1 MFQRRPGGLQTQA
14 FPVSGDGLRGQ
25 GPEAAGTYR
34 QRSWQSGGLVK
45 MRNTIPIMDLNNPD
59 ELIRANGAAEAAR
72 TDRLR
77 EEVSDYTQM
86 IEQLRD
92 LYDRNNELVQKLQ
105 FMNRS
110 QTDEIRGLLRENND
124 RISEKLAAM
133 QDLDVQTL
141 QDQVRTAVDSSRQDV
156 LDAVLKT
163 QDQVELLHRQSDDF
177 NHKENVRVYRNI
189 QASMIAEL
197 AKQTQELR
205 AQLDALQEAARPDP
219 AEGFMRRI
227 SFGLLI
233 AVLAIQ
239 LLEGVGLL
247 SMFLTLH

>member
-1 MFQRRPGGLQTQA
+1 
-14 FPVSGDGLRGQ
+14 
-25 GPEAAGTYR
+25 
-34 QRSWQSGGLVK
+34 

-77 EEVSDYTQM
+77 EEVSDYTQV

-110 QTDEIRGLLRENND
+110 QTDEIRRLLQENND
-124 RISEKLAAM
+124 RISKKLSAM
-133 QDLDVQTL
+133 QDWDTQAL
-141 QDQVRTAVDSSRQDV
+141 QEGISAAVSGSQETV
-156 LDAVLKT
+156 LSALQKT
-163 QDQVELLHRQSDDF
+163 QDHAAMLQQQSDDF

-197 AKQTQELR
+197 GKQTQELR
-205 AQLDALQEAARPDP
+205 AQIDALQETVKPDP
-219 AEGFMRRI
+219 AEAFMRRI
-227 SFGLLI
+227 TFGMMI
-233 AVLAIQ
+233 AVLVIQ

-247 SMFLTLH
+247 SLFLSMH

>member
-1 MFQRRPGGLQTQA
+1 
-14 FPVSGDGLRGQ
+14 
-25 GPEAAGTYR
+25 
-34 QRSWQSGGLVK
+34 

-72 TDRLR
+72 TNRLR
-77 EEVSDYTQM
+77 EEVSDYTQV

-110 QTDEIRGLLRENND
+110 QTDEMDGVASAVTD
-124 RISEKLAAM
+124 SQQTVLAA
-133 QDLDVQTL
+133 L
-141 QDQVRTAVDSSRQDV
+141 Q
-156 LDAVLKT
+156 KT
-163 QDQVELLHRQSDDF
+163 QDHVTTLQQQSDDF

-197 AKQTQELR
+197 GKQTQELR
-205 AQLDALQEAARPDP
+205 AQLDAMQEAVKPDP
-219 AEGFMRRI
+219 AEKFMRKVT
-227 SFGLLI
+227 FGMMI

-247 SMFLTLH
+247 SMFLSMH

>member
-1 MFQRRPGGLQTQA
+1 
-14 FPVSGDGLRGQ
+14 
-25 GPEAAGTYR
+25 
-34 QRSWQSGGLVK
+34 

-72 TDRLR
+72 TNRLR
-77 EEVSDYTQM
+77 EEVSDYTQV

-110 QTDEIRGLLRENND
+110 QTDEIRRLLQENND
-124 RISEKLAAM
+124 RITEKLSS
-133 QDLDVQTL
+133 L
-141 QDQVRTAVDSSRQDV
+141 QDYDTQALQEGLSAAVAGSQETVLTALQ
-156 LDAVLKT
+156 KT
-163 QDQVELLHRQSDDF
+163 QDHVSRLQEQSDDF

-197 AKQTQELR
+197 AKQTQELGAR
-205 AQLDALQEAARPDP
+205 LDAMQEAVKPDP
-219 AEGFMRRI
+219 TEKFMRKVT
-227 SFGLLI
+227 FGIMI

-247 SMFLTLH
+247 SMFLSMH

>member
-1 MFQRRPGGLQTQA
+1 
-14 FPVSGDGLRGQ
+14 
-25 GPEAAGTYR
+25 
-34 QRSWQSGGLVK
+34 

-77 EEVSDYTQM
+77 EEVSDYTQV

-110 QTDEIRGLLRENND
+110 QTDEIRRLLQENND
-124 RISEKLAAM
+124 RISEKLSAM
-133 QDLDVQTL
+133 QDWDTQAL
-141 QDQVRTAVDSSRQDV
+141 QEGISAVVSGSQETV
-156 LDAVLKT
+156 LSALQKT
-163 QDQVELLHRQSDDF
+163 QDHAAMLQQQSDDF

-197 AKQTQELR
+197 GKQTQELR
-205 AQLDALQEAARPDP
+205 AQIDALQETVKPDP
-219 AEGFMRRI
+219 AEAFMRRI
-227 SFGLLI
+227 TFGMMI
-233 AVLAIQ
+233 AVLVIQ

-247 SMFLTLH
+247 SLFLSMH

>member
-1 MFQRRPGGLQTQA
+1 
-14 FPVSGDGLRGQ
+14 
-25 GPEAAGTYR
+25 
-34 QRSWQSGGLVK
+34 

-77 EEVSDYTQM
+77 EEVSDYTQV

-110 QTDEIRGLLRENND
+110 QTDEIRRLLQENND
-124 RISEKLAAM
+124 RISEKLSAM
-133 QDLDVQTL
+133 QDWDTQAL
-141 QDQVRTAVDSSRQDV
+141 QEGISAAVSGSQEKV
-156 LDAVLKT
+156 LSALQKT
-163 QDQVELLHRQSDDF
+163 QDHAAMLQQQSDDF

-197 AKQTQELR
+197 GKQTQELR
-205 AQLDALQEAARPDP
+205 AQIDALQETVKPDP
-219 AEGFMRRI
+219 AEAFMRRI
-227 SFGLLI
+227 TFGMMI
-233 AVLAIQ
+233 AVLVIQ

-247 SMFLTLH
+247 SLFLSMH

>member
-1 MFQRRPGGLQTQA
+1 
-14 FPVSGDGLRGQ
+14 
-25 GPEAAGTYR
+25 
-34 QRSWQSGGLVK
+34 
-45 MRNTIPIMDLNNPD
+45 MRNTIPIMELDNPD
-59 ELIRANGAAEAAR
+59 ELIRANGAAEAAQ

-77 EEVSDYTQM
+77 EEVSDYTQV

-110 QTDEIRGLLRENND
+110 HADEIRSLLQENND
-124 RISEKLAAM
+124 RISEKLAAL
-133 QDLDVQTL
+133 QNLDTKVL
-141 QDQVRTAVDSSRQDV
+141 QEEVSAAVGSSREAVLTAVQKAQEQSARLQ
-156 LDAVLKT
+156 
-163 QDQVELLHRQSDDF
+163 QQSDDF

-197 AKQTQELR
+197 GKQTQELR
-205 AQLDALQEAARPDP
+205 AQLDALQESTRPDP
-219 AEGFMRRI
+219 TEAFMRKI
-227 SFGLLI
+227 SFGLMI

-247 SMFLTLH
+247 TLLLSMH

>member
-1 MFQRRPGGLQTQA
+1 
-14 FPVSGDGLRGQ
+14 
-25 GPEAAGTYR
+25 
-34 QRSWQSGGLVK
+34 
-45 MRNTIPIMDLNNPD
+45 MRNTIPIMDLGNPD

-86 IEQLRD
+86 IEQLRE

-110 QTDEIRGLLRENND
+110 QTDEIRRLIQDNND
-124 RISEKLAAM
+124 QISEKLTAI
-133 QDLDVQTL
+133 QSLDVRTL
-141 QDQVRTAVDSSRQDV
+141 QEQVTAAVDTSQQTVLEAVQRSDDHNVQLRQ
-156 LDAVLKT
+156 
-163 QDQVELLHRQSDDF
+163 QSDDF

-189 QASMIAEL
+189 QAAMITEL
-197 AKQTQELR
+197 GKQTEELR
-205 AQLDALQEAARPDP
+205 AQLNALEESVRPDP
-219 AEGFMRRI
+219 AEAFMRKA

-247 SMFLTLH
+247 SMFLSMH

>member
-1 MFQRRPGGLQTQA
+1 
-14 FPVSGDGLRGQ
+14 
-25 GPEAAGTYR
+25 
-34 QRSWQSGGLVK
+34 
-45 MRNTIPIMDLNNPD
+45 MRNAIPIMDLNNPD

-110 QTDEIRGLLRENND
+110 QTDEIRRLLQENNE
-124 RISEKLAAM
+124 RISEKLAA
-133 QDLDVQTL
+133 L
-141 QDQVRTAVDSSRQDV
+141 QDWDQQAVQEQVTAAVESSNG
-156 LDAVLKT
+156 AVLEALQKT
-163 QDQVELLHRQSDDF
+163 QDQAAELHRQSDDF

-197 AKQTQELR
+197 GKQTQELR
-205 AQLDALQEAARPDP
+205 EQLEALQEAAKADP
-219 AEGFMRRI
+219 AEAFMRKM
-227 SFGLLI
+227 SFGILI

-247 SMFLTLH
+247 SLFLSLH

>member
-1 MFQRRPGGLQTQA
+1 
-14 FPVSGDGLRGQ
+14 
-25 GPEAAGTYR
+25 
-34 QRSWQSGGLVK
+34 
-45 MRNTIPIMDLNNPD
+45 MRNTVPIMDLNNPD

-110 QTDEIRGLLRENND
+110 QTDEIRRLIQDNND
-124 RISEKLAAM
+124 RISEKLTTM
-133 QDLDVQTL
+133 QGLDTQVL
-141 QDQVRTAVDSSRQDV
+141 QDQVRAAAGDSRQAV
-156 LDAVLKT
+156 IDAVQKSQDHAT
-163 QDQVELLHRQSDDF
+163 QLHRQSDDF

-189 QASMIAEL
+189 QAAMISEL
-197 AKQTQELR
+197 GKQTEELK
-205 AQLDALQEAARPDP
+205 AQLDVLQAAARPDP
-219 AEGFMRRI
+219 AEAFMRKF

-247 SMFLTLH
+247 SMFLSMH

>member
-1 MFQRRPGGLQTQA
+1 
-14 FPVSGDGLRGQ
+14 
-25 GPEAAGTYR
+25 
-34 QRSWQSGGLVK
+34 

-59 ELIRANGAAEAAR
+59 ELIRANGAAEAAQ

-110 QTDEIRGLLRENND
+110 QTDEIRRLLQENND
-124 RISEKLAAM
+124 RISEKLAAL
-133 QDLDVQTL
+133 QDWDARTL
-141 QDQVRTAVDSSRQDV
+141 QEQVAAAVGNSQQPV
-156 LDAVLKT
+156 LDAVRNS
-163 QDQVELLHRQSDDF
+163 QEQAVRLHEQSDDF

-189 QASMIAEL
+189 QASMITEL
-197 AKQTQELR
+197 GKQTQELR
-205 AQLDALQEAARPDP
+205 AQLDAMQEAAKPDP
-219 AEGFMRRI
+219 AEGFMRRV
-227 SFGLLI
+227 SFGILI

-247 SMFLTLH
+247 SLFLSLH

>member
-1 MFQRRPGGLQTQA
+1 
-14 FPVSGDGLRGQ
+14 
-25 GPEAAGTYR
+25 
-34 QRSWQSGGLVK
+34 

-59 ELIRANGAAEAAR
+59 ELIRANGAAEAAQ

-86 IEQLRD
+86 IEQLRE

-110 QTDEIRGLLRENND
+110 QTDEIRQLIQENNE

-133 QDLDVQTL
+133 QDWDAQTL
-141 QDQVRTAVDSSRQDV
+141 QEQVQAAVGTSQQDV
-156 LDAVLKT
+156 LAAVRRSQEQAEQLR
-163 QDQVELLHRQSDDF
+163 QQSDDF
-177 NHKENVRVYRNI
+177 NHRENVRVYRNI

-197 AKQTQELR
+197 GKQTQEIR
-205 AQLDALQEAARPDP
+205 EQLDALEASMKPDP
-219 AEGFMRRI
+219 ADAVMRRL
-227 SFGLLI
+227 SFGFVI
-233 AVLAIQ
+233 AVLVIQ

-247 SMFLTLH
+247 SMFLSMH